1 LFLYPTQYFF
11 NALATRNLTVY
22 NMIHKMFKPVNK
34 EAWEMTPP
42 TVNAYYDPTK
52 NQMVLPA
59 GILQSPY
66 FFDETY
72 PMAMN
77 MGGAGNVV
85 GHELSHGMRCE
96 REHCFVSH
104 RNIADIEP
112 RLHYEGFDDEGS
124 QYDGTGKLHEWWP
137 TSVRHAFEQR
147 AACVSNLYSQFEV
160 LPGVYINGNLTLGE
174 NLADISGIIS
184 SSKAYQQVYRI
195 VHTLTH
201 SLTHSHTHT
210 HSLSLSLSMCV

>member
-96 REHCFVSH
+96 RESIVLYRIETLLTSNRVCTTKDSMTKEANTMEPVSCT
-104 RNIADIEP
+104 NGGP
-112 RLHYEGFDDEGS
+112 PVFDM
-124 QYDGTGKLHEWWP
+124 H
-137 TSVRHAFEQR
+137 
-147 AACVSNLYSQFEV
+147 SNNV
-160 LPGVYINGNLTLGE
+160 PH
-174 NLADISGIIS
+174 
-184 SSKAYQQVYRI
+184 VYRI
-195 VHTLTH
+195 CTVN
-201 SLTHSHTHT
+201 SKCFQECI
-210 HSLSLSLSMCV
+210 SMAI